1 MQCTRRLERSPEMG
15 RMKDVLIYVENDDF
29 FGLVRDYGLKT
40 ALWAF
45 LPTRPKKRRKAI
57 ERKGLSVRA
66 GR

>member
-1 MQCTRRLERSPEMG
+1 MG